1 MPLAMTY
8 DIVIVGGGPSGS
20 IAGLNLAGHR
30 LRVLLLDRGNFPR
43 VKPCGGGISYR
54 MYARFPYLRDLL
66 SSIPTNFVHRIILES
81 PSRSVVESTSAE
93 PLYAM
98 IRRYEFDHAL
108 LNACRDG
115 GLEVREKCTVIK
127 LSATRESVVLA
138 DSCGHKIEAQLV
150 IGADG
155 VNSTVAVHSGLR
167 QNWNDHSVAV
177 DSSEE
182 TCSRQLSNRKD
193 TMYVYYGF
201 KGRYGYSYVF
211 PKLEHV
217 NLGIGYL
224 LAYYKSK
231 IRNTMREEHGHFV
244 NFLTSEGIAGGDS
257 EPTTVH
263 SYLLPMAGPLSHVST
278 HRILLAG
285 DAGGF
290 VNGFTAEGIYYAMVS
305 GEHAAQTAHAA
316 ILAGDGSATFLRR
329 YDLACDREIGQ
340 ELRTSVRIQRRLLS
354 DPKRIDQL
362 VRLAH
367 ESPAIKK
374 WFTDFAIGKLS
385 YSELKSQV
393 FSVVP
398 DFATRVLRRLFVNK
412 KMSAS
417 NSAR

>member
-1 MPLAMTY
+1 MNY

-20 IAGLNLAGHR
+20 IAGLNLAGRR
-30 LRVLLLDRGNFPR
+30 LRVLLLDRGTFPR

-54 MYARFPYLRDLL
+54 MYARFPYLKDLL
-66 SSIPTNFVHRIILES
+66 SSIPTNFVHKIILES
-81 PSRSVVESTSAE
+81 PSRGVVESSSTE

-98 IRRYEFDHAL
+98 IRRYEFDSAL

-115 GLEVREKCTVIK
+115 GLEVREKCTLIK
-127 LSATRESVVLA
+127 LEARRDSVVLA
-138 DSCGHKIEAQLV
+138 DSAGHRVEAQLV

-167 QNWNDHSVAV
+167 QNWDDHSVAV

-182 TCSRQLSNRKD
+182 TCSRQLSNCRD

-201 KGRYGYSYVF
+201 KGGYGYSYVF

-231 IRNTMREEHGHFV
+231 IKKRMSEEHGHFV
-244 NFLTSEGIAGGDS
+244 NFLTSEGLARGESD
-257 EPTTVH
+257 PTTVH
-263 SYLLPMAGPLSHVST
+263 SYLLPMGGPLSHVST
-278 HRILLAG
+278 HRTLLTG

-305 GEHAAQTAHAA
+305 GEHAAKAAHAA
-316 ILAGDGSATFLRR
+316 VVAGDGSASFLRR
-329 YDLACDREIGQ
+329 YDLACGREIGQ
-340 ELRTSVRIQRRLLS
+340 ELRTSVNIQRRLLS
-354 DPKRIDQL
+354 NPKRIDKL

-367 ESPAIKK
+367 DSPAVKK
-374 WFTDFAIGKLS
+374 LFTNFAVGKIS
-385 YSELKSQV
+385 YSELKSQIC
-393 FSVVP
+393 SVAP
-398 DFATRVLRRLFVNK
+398 DFAMRMLRRPSINK
-412 KMSAS
+412 KISAS
-417 NSAR
+417 NSM